1 MLYKCFEEQSKNELS
16 GDWIKQVR
24 IDLEYLK
31 ISYSFEQIKSFSKL
45 TLKKYVKNT
54 VKSRAFQYLKE
65 EKRKQNKCRNVEF
78 EIFEMQGYL
87 KSDLLTTYQ
96 KKVCFQLRSSSYPV
110 YANIPFLREDTLC
123 PCCLL
128 FEDTISHQLICS
140 TLHLN

>member
-1 MLYKCFEEQSKNELS
+1 M
-16 GDWIKQVR
+16 
-24 IDLEYLK
+24 K
-31 ISYSFEQIKSFSKL
+31 I
-45 TLKKYVKNT
+45 
-54 VKSRAFQYLKE
+54 RAYQYLRE

-128 FEDTISHQLICS
+128 FEDTISHQLDCSMIHRNSNKICNS
-140 TLHLN
+140 TITIEDVFSRNIENQAKLTSVFEQAMRRRKIILNNIN